1 MTPDL
6 DCTSEG
12 GLLGDAANSST
23 SYNPMSPD
31 EDDAGVGAHGVDVV
45 DDDSD
50 CCAKSGCSLEDTLS
64 LTCDESLSSSN
75 MEESSD
81 NELAV
86 VYSSPDILRRRL
98 LPLAPSPIETV
109 YAASPLVRG
118 RQESRWQWRLRPSF
132 RVLWLTMSMILYLFA
147 TLVDFRWMVES
158 VGEVGLSKEAQQW
171 NRFFRRKGPKI
182 MEKIHSKSTSPEYTI
197 RIKGSRLDLIS
208 QSLDF
213 HHQCL
218 SVKSVQVEWTD
229 SSRPLPKSILNH
241 KSGKVEMMQK
251 PKTTALLLLD
261 EDVILSCD
269 EIERGASLTVPSLD
283 IYLLITDT
291 GLHGSHPFFF
301 SFYYLPF
308 TAFREWRKDP
318 SRLVGFYPY
327 HHLDAKQQQES
338 SSLRSKPDYRFRPVS
353 RGEGAYSIL
362 ADRAV
367 FVHNLYLR
375 SLPSDP
381 HNCQQLGLSIVVSS
395 ITSKPPIAVMS
406 NPQTIQQAKKRIKM
420 SEDDSRKCQQ
430 WIQSTRAIQ
439 LLDQTATI
447 VGH

>member
-182 MEKIHSKSTSPEYTI
+182 MEKIHSKSTSPEFTI

-301 SFYYLPF
+301 SFIISHLQPF
-308 TAFREWRKDP
+308 EN
-318 SRLVGFYPY
+318 
-327 HHLDAKQQQES
+327 
-338 SSLRSKPDYRFRPVS
+338 
-353 RGEGAYSIL
+353 GARIQVDWLASIL
-362 ADRAV
+362 IITWTQNNNKKAA
-367 FVHNLYLR
+367 LYGANPTIDFGQCREGKEHTLYWR
-375 SLPSDP
+375 TEPSLYIIYTCVACPLIHTIANNWDCPLWS
-381 HNCQQLGLSIVVSS
+381 
-395 ITSKPPIAVMS
+395 PP
-406 NPQTIQQAKKRIKM
+406 
-420 SEDDSRKCQQ
+420 
-430 WIQSTRAIQ
+430 
-439 LLDQTATI
+439 
-447 VGH
+447 